1 MLRGVRDD
9 GFVFQKR
16 KTCGIFFWGGGK
28 MFVRNLFVFFF
39 LGPKDEEKKTIL
51 VFVKEGQGNKC

>member
-1 MLRGVRDD
+1 MTDLYFRKEKHV
-9 GFVFQKR
+9 GF
-16 KTCGIFFWGGGK
+16 FFWGGG

-39 LGPKDEEKKTIL
+39 LGPKDEKKKTIL